1 MAADR
6 TPFRGTISELA
17 PLIQEL
23 MGDEGLQLT
32 TFCTLDKP
40 AKSQRKH
47 ARVPCKID
55 LYVSGPFSFFEDL
68 GEWLE
73 ESDVYL
79 QDPRILTQDMKYCNP
94 HRLSFAGLHNCPMVS
109 QVVSQTSRAVYLRD
123 ITDTDDFL
131 DNYFSSEVQLEET
144 EQPQHVVTPLKR

>member
-1 MAADR
+1 MR
-6 TPFRGTISELA
+6 
-17 PLIQEL
+17 
-23 MGDEGLQLT
+23 DEDLHLT

-40 AKSQRKH
+40 VKAQRKH
-47 ARVPCKID
+47 ARVPCKLDI
-55 LYVSGPFSFFEDL
+55 YVSGPFSFFEDL

-79 QDPRILTQDMKYCNP
+79 QDPRILTQDIKYCNP
-94 HRLSFAGLHNCPMVS
+94 HRLSFAGLHKCPKVS
-109 QVVSQTSRAVYLRD
+109 QIVSQTSKAVYLRD

-144 EQPQHVVTPLKR
+144 EQPDHVVTTLKRCAVF